1 MKRELRRWEIVGFIA
16 TGLFGTLLHFVYEWS
31 GGNRVVAAFSAINE
45 STWEHMK
52 LLFIPFLVFTVVEFI
67 VFSEAFRNFFA
78 VKAASILLG
87 LVSIP
92 ALFYT
97 LTGMLGKLPDWVN
110 ITIFF
115 LADELPP
122 ADRWRAA
129 RGRDAAHRLCAFVGA
144 AVRVCLVYVPPAAPA
159 ALFRPRE
166 RVLRTGNTVLKKALP
181 RNRQG
186 LYSFYTNSIFCRA
199 SAKCVCRKAL
209 VIRQNGKNK
218 NQQT

>member
-16 TGLFGTLLHFVYEWS
+16 TGLFGTLLHFVYEWT
-31 GGNRVVAAFSAINE
+31 GGNRVIAAFSAVNE

-52 LLFIPFLVFTVVEFI
+52 LLAVPWVLWTIAELLFIPFLVFTVVEFI

-97 LTGMLGKLPDWVN
+97 LTGMFGKLPDWVN

-115 LADELPP
+115 LADALLYFVSYRLLTDG
-122 ADRWRAA
+122 AL
-129 RGRDAAHRLCAFVGA
+129 RGGAMQLIGFVLLWALLFAFVWFTY
-144 AVRVCLVYVPPAAPA
+144 RPLHLP
-159 ALFRPRE
+159 LFLDP
-166 RVLRTGNTVLKKALP
+166 VSGCY
-181 RNRQG
+181 G
-186 LYSFYTNSIFCRA
+186 LETPC
-199 SAKCVCRKAL
+199 
-209 VIRQNGKNK
+209 
-218 NQQT
+218 

>member
-16 TGLFGTLLHFVYEWS
+16 TGLFGTLLHFVYEWT
-31 GGNRVVAAFSAINE
+31 GGNRVIAAFSAVNE

-92 ALFYT
+92 TLFYT
-97 LTGMLGKLPDWVN
+97 LTGMFGKLPDWVN

-115 LADELPP
+115 LPTRCCTL
-122 ADRWRAA
+122 
-129 RGRDAAHRLCAFVGA
+129 
-144 AVRVCLVYVPPAAPA
+144 
-159 ALFRPRE
+159 
-166 RVLRTGNTVLKKALP
+166 
-181 RNRQG
+181 
-186 LYSFYTNSIFCRA
+186 
-199 SAKCVCRKAL
+199 
-209 VIRQNGKNK
+209 
-218 NQQT
+218 

>member
-16 TGLFGTLLHFVYEWS
+16 TGLFGTLLHFVYEWT
-31 GGNRVVAAFSAINE
+31 GGNRVIAVFSAVNE

-97 LTGMLGKLPDWVN
+97 LTGMFGKLPDWVN

-115 LADELPP
+115 LADALLYFVSY
-122 ADRWRAA
+122 RLLTAA
-129 RGRDAAHRLCAFVGA
+129 F
-144 AVRVCLVYVPPAAPA
+144 
-159 ALFRPRE
+159 FRPRE

>member
-16 TGLFGTLLHFVYEWS
+16 TGLFGTLLHFVYEWT
-31 GGNRVVAAFSAINE
+31 GGNRVIAVFSAVNE

-97 LTGMLGKLPDWVN
+97 LTGMFGKFPDWVN

-115 LADELPP
+115 LADALLYFVSYRLLTDG
-122 ADRWRAA
+122 AL
-129 RGRDAAHRLCAFVGA
+129 RGGAMQLAGFALLWALLFAFVWFPYRTPPLPLFLDPVSGCYG
-144 AVRVCLVYVPPAAPA
+144 VQVP
-159 ALFRPRE
+159 
-166 RVLRTGNTVLKKALP
+166 
-181 RNRQG
+181 
-186 LYSFYTNSIFCRA
+186 C
-199 SAKCVCRKAL
+199 
-209 VIRQNGKNK
+209 
-218 NQQT
+218 

>member
-16 TGLFGTLLHFVYEWS
+16 TGLFGTLLHFVYEWT
-31 GGNRVVAAFSAINE
+31 GGNRVIAVFSAVNE

-97 LTGMLGKLPDWVN
+97 LTGMFGKLPDWVN

-115 LADELPP
+115 LANALLYFVSY
-122 ADRWRAA
+122 
-129 RGRDAAHRLCAFVGA
+129 RLLLWTLLFAFVWFTY
-144 AVRVCLVYVPPAAPA
+144 RPLHLP
-159 ALFRPRE
+159 LFLDP
-166 RVLRTGNTVLKKALP
+166 VSGCY
-181 RNRQG
+181 G
-186 LYSFYTNSIFCRA
+186 LETPC
-199 SAKCVCRKAL
+199 
-209 VIRQNGKNK
+209 
-218 NQQT
+218 

>member
-16 TGLFGTLLHFVYEWS
+16 TGLFGTLLHFVYEWT
-31 GGNRVVAAFSAINE
+31 GGNRVIAVFSAVNE

-97 LTGMLGKLPDWVN
+97 LTGMFGKLPDWVN

-115 LADELPP
+115 LADALLYFVSYRLLTDGALRGGAMQLIGFVLLWALLFTFVWFTYRPPHLP
-122 ADRWRAA
+122 
-129 RGRDAAHRLCAFVGA
+129 
-144 AVRVCLVYVPPAAPA
+144 
-159 ALFRPRE
+159 LFLYP
-166 RVLRTGNTVLKKALP
+166 VSGCY
-181 RNRQG
+181 G
-186 LYSFYTNSIFCRA
+186 LETPC
-199 SAKCVCRKAL
+199 
-209 VIRQNGKNK
+209 
-218 NQQT
+218 

>member
-1 MKRELRRWEIVGFIA
+1 MIA
-16 TGLFGTLLHFVYEWS
+16 V
-31 GGNRVVAAFSAINE
+31 FSAVNE

-97 LTGMLGKLPDWVN
+97 LAGMFGKLPGWVN

-115 LADELPP
+115 LADALLYFLSYRLLTDG
-122 ADRWRAA
+122 AL
-129 RGRDAAHRLCAFVGA
+129 RGGAMQLIGFVLLWALLFAFVWFTY
-144 AVRVCLVYVPPAAPA
+144 RPLHLP
-159 ALFRPRE
+159 LIFRPRE

-186 LYSFYTNSIFCRA
+186 LYSCYTNSIFCRA

-209 VIRQNGKNK
+209 VIRQNGQK
-218 NQQT
+218 